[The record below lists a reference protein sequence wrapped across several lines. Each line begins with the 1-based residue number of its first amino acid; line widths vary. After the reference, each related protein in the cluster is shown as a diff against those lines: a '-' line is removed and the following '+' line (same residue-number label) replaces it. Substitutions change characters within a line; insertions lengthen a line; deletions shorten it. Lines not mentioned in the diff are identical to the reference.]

1 MDQQQSMWGQG
12 SIMAHRRRD
21 KSAEAS
27 TESTDDMSE
36 DENLFDF
43 IGRELDQREEEAMR
57 LEQQQQQQQKD
68 NNGNNGNINDNQTQV
83 GSVGYSQSSDNK
95 VVDFTTMNDDYLS
108 VADGIN
114 DSPHDETKHDA
125 SNNHDDNHVADK
137 AIPIP
142 RTTSKR
148 RREYSVVKSTTPR
161 FSFQSA
167 TKSAAA
173 TASNNKKSPMMEVVQ
188 HSVTSPLTATQSE
201 NQSRKLSKQ
210 RRMHRH
216 SFRQSLDRNNTSIN
230 NGSAAVMTQVNN
242 NMRELAFVPKFLANS
257 RAAAGCAN
265 DAISSQLENNNDDD
279 GNDNN
284 DAERKWGP
292 MSSTLTASPHKQSN
306 SGSNS
311 RRSKAGGYLIQNL
324 RSLRNNDQWMA
335 MRLRVSMGGSS
346 SALMSRKRRR
356 SSAGAAGSGGGG
368 AVGNLDPKQVAT
380 SQLDVTVMGATDG
393 GSSVSN
399 NQNES
404 SIRLAYIHRYTASA
418 AAVNNLTTPCYSWIV
433 LPQSVIHEQSVSVG
447 EGNVVGGSMLLQFRC
462 YDAIVI
468 HPRIA
473 HVDTKGH
480 SIPLSG
486 LEEHERPLP
495 TIICANVCEKYND
508 TMRPLPDVSFDMFF
522 K

>member
-1 MDQQQSMWGQG
+1 MWGQG

-21 KSAEAS
+21 KSAVAS
-27 TESTDDMSE
+27 AESTLDMSE

-43 IGRELDQREEEAMR
+43 IGRELDQREER
-57 LEQQQQQQQKD
+57 QQQQQQRQKD
-68 NNGNNGNINDNQTQV
+68 NNGNGNINDNQTQV
-83 GSVGYSQSSDNK
+83 GSVGYSQSSDNE
-95 VVDFTTMNDDYLS
+95 VVDFTAMNDDYLS
-108 VADGIN
+108 VADGMN
-114 DSPHDETKHDA
+114 DPPDDEMKHDA
-125 SNNHDDNHVADK
+125 SNDDDDNVTK
-137 AIPIP
+137 IP

-173 TASNNKKSPMMEVVQ
+173 AAASINKKSPMEEQ

-201 NQSRKLSKQ
+201 NQPRKSSKQ

-216 SFRQSLDRNNTSIN
+216 SFRQSLDRNNTSKNN
-230 NGSAAVMTQVNN
+230 NGSAAMMTQVNN

-257 RAAAGCAN
+257 RAVAGCTN
-265 DAISSQLENNNDDD
+265 DAISSQLEGDNVD
-279 GNDNN
+279 DNN
-284 DAERKWGP
+284 HNDAKRKWDP

-306 SGSNS
+306 SSSSNS

-324 RSLRNNDQWMA
+324 RSLRNNDQRMA

-404 SIRLAYIHRYTASA
+404 SIRLAYIHRYSTSA

-468 HPRIA
+468 HPRIT
-473 HVDTKGH
+473 HVDAKGH
-480 SIPLSG
+480 SIPPSG
-486 LEEHERPLP
+486 LEDHERPLP
-495 TIICANVCEKYND
+495 TIICANGCEKYND

>member
-1 MDQQQSMWGQG
+1 MWGQG

-21 KSAEAS
+21 KSAVAS
-27 TESTDDMSE
+27 AESTLDMSD

-57 LEQQQQQQQKD
+57 LEQQQHQEKD
-68 NNGNNGNINDNQTQV
+68 NNGNGNINDNQNEV
-83 GSVGYSQSSDNK
+83 GSVGYSQLSDNEG
-95 VVDFTTMNDDYLS
+95 VDFTTMSDDYLP
-108 VADGIN
+108 VADGMN
-114 DSPHDETKHDA
+114 DSPDDEMKHDA
-125 SNNHDDNHVADK
+125 SNDDDDNHVADK

-167 TKSAAA
+167 TKSAAV

-201 NQSRKLSKQ
+201 NQPRKSSKQ

-216 SFRQSLDRNNTSIN
+216 SFRQSLDRNNTSKN
-230 NGSAAVMTQVNN
+230 NGSAAMMTQVNN

-265 DAISSQLENNNDDD
+265 DAISSQLEGDNDD
-279 GNDNN
+279 GNNN
-284 DAERKWGP
+284 IDAKRKWGP
-292 MSSTLTASPHKQSN
+292 MSSTVTASPYRQSN
-306 SGSNS
+306 SSSNS
-311 RRSKAGGYLIQNL
+311 RRNKAGGYLIQNL
-324 RSLRNNDQWMA
+324 RSLRNNDQRMA

-356 SSAGAAGSGGGG
+356 SSAGTAGSGGGG

-404 SIRLAYIHRYTASA
+404 SIRLAYIHRYSTSA
-418 AAVNNLTTPCYSWIV
+418 GGVNNLTTPCYSWIV

-447 EGNVVGGSMLLQFRC
+447 ENNVVGGSMLLQFRC

-468 HPRIA
+468 QPTIA
-473 HVDTKGH
+473 HVDAKGH
-480 SIPLSG
+480 SIPPSG

-508 TMRPLPDVSFDMFF
+508 TMPPLPDVSFDMFF

>member
-1 MDQQQSMWGQG
+1 MWGQG

-21 KSAEAS
+21 KSAVAS
-27 TESTDDMSE
+27 AESTLDMSE

-57 LEQQQQQQQKD
+57 LEQQQQQQQQKD
-68 NNGNNGNINDNQTQV
+68 NNGNGNINDNQTQV
-83 GSVGYSQSSDNK
+83 GSVGYNQSIDNE

-108 VADGIN
+108 VADGMN
-114 DSPHDETKHDA
+114 DSPDDETKHDA

-201 NQSRKLSKQ
+201 NQPRKSSKQ

-216 SFRQSLDRNNTSIN
+216 SFRQSLDRNNTSN
-230 NGSAAVMTQVNN
+230 NNSSSAMMTQVNN

-257 RAAAGCAN
+257 RAGCAN
-265 DAISSQLENNNDDD
+265 DAISSQLEGGDNDDGNNNNDTK
-279 GNDNN
+279 
-284 DAERKWGP
+284 RKWGP
-292 MSSTLTASPHKQSN
+292 MSSTVTTSPYKQSN
-306 SGSNS
+306 SSSNS
-311 RRSKAGGYLIQNL
+311 RRNKAGGYLIQNL
-324 RSLRNNDQWMA
+324 RSLRSNDQRMA

-404 SIRLAYIHRYTASA
+404 SIRLTYIHRYTASA

-433 LPQSVIHEQSVSVG
+433 LPQSVIHEQQSIG
-447 EGNVVGGSMLLQFRC
+447 EGNNIVGGSMLLQFRC

-468 HPRIA
+468 PPRIV
-473 HVDTKGH
+473 HVDAKGH
-480 SIPLSG
+480 AIPPSG

-495 TIICANVCEKYND
+495 TIICANVCEKYTD
-508 TMRPLPDVSFDMFF
+508 TMPPLPDVSFDMFF